1 MPHLFLPRVLRA
13 AGACLALGLVNV
25 SLPAQIVSYTFAGVT
40 TTNFV
45 ETGAITTEFPLGTPW
60 TAVVAWDA
68 SAGPLY
74 LDAAQGQYRVTSF
87 TLTFQGVS
95 GNWTTSAL
103 PNQASFTQNYL
114 LSGTKDQTQFTS
126 GWGPAS
132 LTNQNIAD
140 WQPYSIN
147 LILTDP
153 TGTAIPSLSP
163 APTSLDFSDWSPL
176 VANSQLKLYLNN
188 NANRYIL
195 GNILS
200 VTVTGSA
207 VPEPSTY
214 ALIAG
219 FAVLG
224 LVVWSR
230 RRHSGSP

>member
-1 MPHLFLPRVLRA
+1 
-13 AGACLALGLVNV
+13 LGLVSP
-25 SLPAQIVSYTFAGVT
+25 SLRAQIVSYTFSGVT

-45 ETGAITTEFPLGTPW
+45 EAGAITTEFPLGTPW
-60 TAVVAWDA
+60 TAVVAWDTG
-68 SAGPLY
+68 SSPLY
-74 LDAAQGQYRVTSF
+74 LDASQGQYRITTF

-95 GNWTTSAL
+95 GDWTTCAL

-114 LSGTKDQTQFTS
+114 MSGTQDQTQFTS

-147 LILTDP
+147 IILTDL

-163 APTSLDFSDWSPL
+163 TPTGLDFSDWSPL

-195 GNILS
+195 GHIQSIN
-200 VTVTGSA
+200 VTGSA

-214 ALIAG
+214 AALAG
-219 FAVLG
+219 LAVLG
-224 LVVWSR
+224 FVVITR
-230 RRHSGSP
+230 RRRTQPRA